1 MRFGTWRKRVGAT
14 AVLLLALLTLVPGV
28 AGAAS
33 THPEAAVAGFTAELT
48 AEGQVILNWETVSE
62 RDNAGFNIYRG
73 HAESG
78 PWARANTSLIAAVAP
93 GSGKGQAYG
102 WSETPADA
110 ESRHW
115 YVLESVTVDGA
126 TNRHGPVSAGFDVPN
141 AVRLET
147 FDAQSAGEL
156 IPIVLLSIGTIALAI
171 ISRRNGGGGT

>member
-1 MRFGTWRKRVGAT
+1 MQLGTWRKRLAAT
-14 AVLLLALLTLVPGV
+14 AVLLLALLTLLPGV

-33 THPEAAVAGFTAELT
+33 AHPEAAVAGFTAELT

-62 RDNAGFNIYRG
+62 RDNAGFNVYRA

-78 PWARANTSLIAAVAP
+78 PWTKANAFMIAAAAP
-93 GSGKGQAYG
+93 GSSKGQSYE
-102 WSETPADA
+102 WTETPADA
-110 ESRHW
+110 QARHW